1 MCNILLR
8 SNELDGPSEIRS
20 DPMRHFWTS
29 ISLAILTLALFTTGA
44 FAANVTYELAT
55 PGVV

>member
-1 MCNILLR
+1 
-8 SNELDGPSEIRS
+8 
-20 DPMRHFWTS
+20 MRHFWTS